1 MERRGLV
8 PNNKPSQNYS
18 DILQNKIDTLLS
30 QAGFESSMAQVNY
43 SLAKKQEANFF
54 KAFSMVTCHEHRVY
68 TYGYTEYMYILCAME
83 QCLWG
88 E

>member
-1 MERRGLV
+1 MVLNTQVIQRSMERRGLV

-54 KAFSMVTCHEHRVY
+54 
-68 TYGYTEYMYILCAME
+68 
-83 QCLWG
+83 
-88 E
+88 

>member
-54 KAFSMVTCHEHRVY
+54 
-68 TYGYTEYMYILCAME
+68 
-83 QCLWG
+83 
-88 E
+88 